1 MGSLFSITKIQKGN
15 TTGEK
20 VHVPDGLMDPTVA
33 LLGAVE
39 FFVVLAAVLAL
50 SSKKMREQNLPKIAV
65 LCAGI
70 FVAQMLNFPIG
81 GGTTGHLIG
90 AALLAILVG
99 PLLAVVGITVVLV
112 IQALMFGDGGITAF
126 GVNATNMAL
135 IAPLT
140 GWAVYTLLKP
150 LLERTGKAGESM
162 AVAAAAWSSVFVA
175 SAACAAQLAVS
186 YEISDGAYGIVGS
199 VSIPAML
206 GYHAIIGVGEAIIT
220 VGVVA
225 YLSAVSPKAFA
236 KPEPGPAGSGF
247 ISKVASSKLT
257 AASLAILLVFALAL
271 PLYFIF
277 SSEGDD
283 GLERT
288 MSDAGVE
295 EGDQVLSAPFSY
307 GDEYFAA
314 LFAGL
319 LGFLAVALVALGL
332 ASAIR
337 RKTQKS

>member
-1 MGSLFSITKIQKGN
+1 
-15 TTGEK
+15 
-20 VHVPDGLMDPTVA
+20 MDPVVA
-33 LLGAVE
+33 LVGTAE
-39 FFVVLAAVLAL
+39 FFVVLAAVLLL
-50 SSKKMREQNLPKIAV
+50 SSKKMKEQNLPRIAV

-99 PLLAVVGITVVLV
+99 PLMAIVGITVVLI

-126 GVNATNMAL
+126 GINATNMAL

-140 GWAVYTLLKP
+140 GWAVYTLIKP
-150 LLERTGKAGESM
+150 LLEGAGRAGEGM
-162 AVAAAAWSSVFVA
+162 AVAAAAWSSVFIA
-175 SAACAAQLAVS
+175 SAACTAQLAVS

-199 VSIPAML
+199 VSVPAML
-206 GYHAIIGVGEAIIT
+206 GYHAVIGVGEAIIS

-225 YLSAVSPKAFA
+225 YVGTVSPRAFS
-236 KPEPGPAGSGF
+236 KPEPRPAGPGL
-247 ISKVASSKLT
+247 ISRAASSKL
-257 AASLAILLVFALAL
+257 ALASLAILLVFALAL
-271 PLYFIF
+271 PLYFLY
-277 SSEGDD
+277 SSEGED

-288 MSDAGVE
+288 MSDAEVE
-295 EGDQVLSAPFSY
+295 EQEQVLSAPFSY

-319 LGFLAVALVALGL
+319 LGFLVVALVALGL
-332 ASAIR
+332 MKSLR
-337 RKTQKS
+337 WKTRKS

>member
-1 MGSLFSITKIQKGN
+1 M
-15 TTGEK
+15 
-20 VHVPDGLMDPTVA
+20 HVPDGLMDPVVA
-33 LLGAVE
+33 LVGTVE
-39 FFVVLAAVLAL
+39 FLVVFAAVLLL
-50 SSKKMREQNLPKIAV
+50 SSKRIREQNLPRIAV

-99 PLLAVVGITVVLV
+99 PLMAIVGITVVLI

-126 GVNATNMAL
+126 GLNATNMAL

-140 GWAVYTLLKP
+140 GWAVYTLVKP
-150 LLERTGKAGESM
+150 LLAGAGRAGDSI

-206 GYHAIIGVGEAIIT
+206 GYHAVIGAGEAIIS

-225 YLSAVSPKAFA
+225 YVSTVSPKAFTA
-236 KPEPGPAGSGF
+236 PEPGPPGPGIVSR
-247 ISKVASSKLT
+247 VASSKL
-257 AASLAILLVFALAL
+257 AMASLAILLVFALAL
-271 PLYFIF
+271 PLYFLF
-277 SSEGDD
+277 SSEGAD

-295 EGDQVLSAPFSY
+295 EQEQILSAPFSY
-307 GDEYFAA
+307 GEEYFTA

-332 ASAIR
+332 MRSLGL
-337 RKTQKS
+337 KDQKG

>member
-1 MGSLFSITKIQKGN
+1 M
-15 TTGEK
+15 
-20 VHVPDGLMDPTVA
+20 HVPDGLMDPVVA
-33 LLGAVE
+33 LVGSVE
-39 FFVVLAAVLAL
+39 FFVVLAAVLML
-50 SSKKMREQNLPKIAV
+50 SSKRMKEQNLPRIAV

-90 AALLAILVG
+90 AALLAILAG
-99 PLLAVVGITVVLV
+99 PLVAVIGITVVLI

-126 GVNATNMAL
+126 GINATNMAL

-140 GWAVYTLLKP
+140 AWAVYTLVKP
-150 LLERTGKAGESM
+150 LLDGAGKAGESI
-162 AVAAAAWSSVFVA
+162 AVAAAAWSSVFMA

-206 GYHAIIGVGEAIIT
+206 GYHAVIGVGEAIIT
-220 VGVVA
+220 VGVVT
-225 YLSAVSPKAFA
+225 YVNTVSPKAFA
-236 KPEPGPAGSGF
+236 KPEPKPAGPGLVSRL
-247 ISKVASSKLT
+247 SSSKL
-257 AASLAILLVFALAL
+257 AMASLAILLVFALTL
-271 PLYFIF
+271 PLYFLF
-277 SSEGDD
+277 SSEGED

-295 EGDQVLSAPFSY
+295 EQEQVLSAPFSY
-307 GDEYFAA
+307 GEEYFAA

-332 ASAIR
+332 TRALVW
-337 RKTQKS
+337 KTQKS

>member
-1 MGSLFSITKIQKGN
+1 M
-15 TTGEK
+15 
-20 VHVPDGLMDPTVA
+20 HVPDGLMDPVVA
-33 LLGAVE
+33 LVGTVE
-39 FFVVLAAVLAL
+39 FFVVLAAVLLL
-50 SSKKMREQNLPKIAV
+50 SSKKMREQNLPRIAV

-90 AALLAILVG
+90 AALLAIMVG
-99 PLLAVVGITVVLV
+99 PLMAIVGITVVLI

-126 GVNATNMAL
+126 GLNATNMAL

-140 GWAVYTLLKP
+140 GWAVYTLIKP
-150 LLERTGKAGESM
+150 LLGGAGRAGESI

-206 GYHAIIGVGEAIIT
+206 GYHAVIGIGEAIIS

-225 YLSAVSPKAFA
+225 YVSTVSPKAFS
-236 KPEPGPAGSGF
+236 KPEPSPSGPGF
-247 ISKVASSKLT
+247 LSKVASSKLAT
-257 AASLAILLVFALAL
+257 ASLAILLVFALAL
-271 PLYFIF
+271 PLYFLF
-277 SSEGDD
+277 SSEGED

-288 MSDAGVE
+288 MSDADVDE
-295 EGDQVLSAPFSY
+295 QEQVLSAPFNY
-307 GDEYFAA
+307 GDEYFTG

-319 LGFLAVALVALGL
+319 LGFLAVALAALGL
-332 ASAIR
+332 MKLLGPKS
-337 RKTQKS
+337 QKS

>member
-1 MGSLFSITKIQKGN
+1 M
-15 TTGEK
+15 
-20 VHVPDGLMDPTVA
+20 HVPDGLMDPVVA
-33 LLGAVE
+33 LVGTVE
-39 FFVVLAAVLAL
+39 FFVVLAAVLLL
-50 SSKKMREQNLPKIAV
+50 SSKKMSERNLPRVAV

-90 AALLAILVG
+90 AALLAILIG
-99 PLLAVVGITVVLV
+99 PLMAIIGMTVVLI

-126 GVNATNMAL
+126 GLNATNMAL

-140 GWAVYTLLKP
+140 GWAVYTLVKP
-150 LLERTGKAGESM
+150 LLDGAGRAGEGI
-162 AVAAAAWSSVFVA
+162 AVAAAAWSSVFIA

-206 GYHAIIGVGEAIIT
+206 GYHAVIGVGEAIIS

-225 YLSAVSPKAFA
+225 YVSTVSPKAFS
-236 KPEPGPAGSGF
+236 KPEPKPAGPGL
-247 ISKVASSKLT
+247 ISRIASSKL
-257 AASLAILLVFALAL
+257 ALASLAILLVFALAL
-271 PLYFIF
+271 PLYFLY
-277 SSEGDD
+277 SSEGED

-288 MSDAGVE
+288 MSDAELE
-295 EGDQVLSAPFSY
+295 EQEQVLSAPFSY

-319 LGFLAVALVALGL
+319 LGFLVVALVALGL
-332 ASAIR
+332 MKSLR
-337 RKTQKS
+337 WKTRKS